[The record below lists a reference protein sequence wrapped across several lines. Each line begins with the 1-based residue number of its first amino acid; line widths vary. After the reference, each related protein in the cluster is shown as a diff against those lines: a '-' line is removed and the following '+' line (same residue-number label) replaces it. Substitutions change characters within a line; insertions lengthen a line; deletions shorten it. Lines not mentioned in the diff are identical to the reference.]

1 MKKKKNKNCGLSLWP
16 WKFFPCFPLRI
27 CHLFFCFVLE
37 AGEGRRGTAPPHL
50 AASLWQE
57 DAQQK
62 GKHTHTHGDKH
73 DSLQELPT
81 TVSCPTHASS
91 LLCPTQV
98 KLADR
103 SLFSAVTYH
112 QKLFNRQSANALFVL
127 A

>member
-1 MKKKKNKNCGLSLWP
+1 MKNRGLSLWP
-16 WKFFPCFPLRI
+16 CRLFACFPLRI
-27 CHLFFCFVLE
+27 RHLFFCFVFE
-37 AGEGRRGTAPPHL
+37 AGEGRRGRAPPHL
-50 AASLWQE
+50 PASLWQE

-62 GKHTHTHGDKH
+62 GKHTHIHAEKQ
-73 DSLQELPT
+73 DSLQELAT

-103 SLFSAVTYH
+103 SLLSAVTYH
-112 QKLFNRQSANALFVL
+112 QKPFSRQSANALFVL